1 MWELDFPGA
10 ARPQLVLNNRIPGLL
25 DRIKSDPLLQGA
37 IIPAVIGQIL
47 RNVLDP
53 ENGAL
58 DDDQDWVQDWKQW
71 AAIMLDRPVDDEAVE
86 PDELDRRVKEIML
99 AFARK
104 ARFASRID
112 KAEPGDGSAD
122 D

>member
-1 MWELDFPGA
+1 
-10 ARPQLVLNNRIPGLL
+10 
-25 DRIKSDPLLQGA
+25 
-37 IIPAVIGQIL
+37 L

-53 ENGAL
+53 ENGAV

-71 AAIMLDRPVDDEAVE
+71 AAVILDRPVDDEALE

-104 ARFASRID
+104 ARFASRIEG
-112 KAEPGDGSAD
+112 AEPGDSGD